1 MGRNEKYTPD
11 VRYVISCAREET
23 QRLRHRLIGSEHLLL
38 SILKLH
44 NPLIEGLFASLHV
57 STANLLGALDFV
69 MRRGHKALLSEPI
82 LSVSARAILV
92 CAEKEA
98 EQLSSPVVGIE
109 HLVLA
114 LLEEQNGVTVGILES
129 LGVDC
134 DRAQSQLHLL
144 MNSDTERVIWATAY
158 HSRYESTPALNQVSH
173 DLTLAALEDRLDPL
187 IGRQGELER
196 TMQILSRRTK
206 NNPVLIGPAGVGKTA
221 IAEGLAQRIIQEQVP
236 DSLLHARVV
245 ALDVGLLS
253 SGTRF
258 RGDFEE
264 RLQRILQEVAATPG
278 VIIVIDEL
286 HTLVQT
292 GVAEGSL
299 DAANLFKPMLACGD
313 FQCIGATTLD
323 QYRRSIESDPAL
335 ERRFQPVLVAEA
347 TTEDTLR
354 ILQGLRPRYEAF
366 HHVIISNEALQAV
379 VKLSTR
385 YITHRYLPDKALD
398 LLDEAASRVNV
409 RRAAVPESIRLL
421 REELHRIR
429 REKECAI
436 VCRDFPRAANIF
448 KCERRVQQELW
459 NAEQAWFAECSQ
471 QRPVVGSQDIAQV
484 VAMSTGIPVVQM
496 TSKDALRLLQ
506 LENELHK
513 RVIGQHEAVCA
524 VASAIR
530 RSRTHIRD
538 PRRPIGSFIFV
549 GPTGV
554 GKTELARALAA
565 TLFGSE
571 DAMLKLDMSEF
582 MESHNSARLVGSP
595 PGFIGYPQAGQLTE
609 FVRRHPYSV
618 ILFDEIEKAHPKV
631 FDLLLQILEDG
642 CMADARGLTAHF
654 QDTILILTSNIG
666 TLHNVPGM
674 MAFTRWSDGPIHE
687 QRSFEHTCHTDR
699 ILQALREVFCPELLN
714 RIDDIVIFH
723 SLESEHLHK
732 IVDIFIEQTRQR
744 LALQHI
750 DLQVTESARTLLLK
764 QGYQKEYGARSL
776 RRAIQHLLEDCI
788 AEAMLKGNIAR
799 EMTVIASAEEE
810 TLILF
815 QFAEK

>member
-11 VRYVISCAREET
+11 VRHVINCAREET

-38 SILKLH
+38 SILKLR
-44 NPLIEGLFASLHV
+44 NPLIEGLFAALHV

-69 MRRGHKALLSEPI
+69 MRRGHKAILSEPI

-92 CAEKEA
+92 RAEEEA

-114 LLEEQNGVTVGILES
+114 LLEEQNGVTAGILES

-134 DRAQSQLHLL
+134 NRAQSQLLIL
-144 MNSDTERVIWATAY
+144 MESGTEYVTWATAY

-173 DLTLAALEDRLDPL
+173 DLTIAALEDRLDPL

-236 DSLLHARVV
+236 ENLLHTRVV

-253 SGTRF
+253 CGTRF

-264 RLQRILQEVAATPG
+264 RLKRILQEVATTPG

-299 DAANLFKPMLACGD
+299 DTASLFKPMLARGD

-323 QYRRSIESDPAL
+323 QYRRTIEADPAL

-347 TTEDTLR
+347 TTEETLH
-354 ILQGLRPRYEAF
+354 ILRGLRPRYEAF
-366 HHVIISNEALQAV
+366 HHVIISDDALQAV
-379 VKLSTR
+379 VKLSVR

-409 RRAAVPESIRLL
+409 QRAAVPESIRQM
-421 REELHRIR
+421 REELHRVR
-429 REKECAI
+429 REKEYAI
-436 VCRDFPRAANIF
+436 VCREFPRAATIF
-448 KCERRVQQELW
+448 KLERRVQRELW
-459 NAEQAWFAECSQ
+459 SAEQTWLAECSQ
-471 QRPVVGSQDIAQV
+471 QRPVVGVQDIAQV
-484 VAMSTGIPVVQM
+484 ITVSTGIPVVQ
-496 TSKDALRLLQ
+496 TTCEEALQLLQ
-506 LENELHK
+506 LEDELHK

-524 VASAIR
+524 VASAVR
-530 RSRTHIRD
+530 RSRTHLCD

-565 TLFGSE
+565 ALFGSE
-571 DAMLKLDMSEF
+571 DALLKLDMSEF
-582 MESHNSARLVGSP
+582 MESHNSARLVGAP
-595 PGFIGYPQAGQLTE
+595 PGYIGYQQAGQLTE
-609 FVRRHPYSV
+609 FVRRNPYSV
-618 ILFDEIEKAHPKV
+618 ILFDEIEKAHPKI
-631 FDLLLQILEDG
+631 FDLLLQVLEDG
-642 CMADARGLTAHF
+642 CLADAQGLTTHF
-654 QDTILILTSNIG
+654 QDTILILTSNVG

-674 MAFTRWSDGPIHE
+674 MAFSSWPDDSMHE
-687 QRSFEHTCHTDR
+687 KKLLGHNLRYNH
-699 ILQALREVFCPELLN
+699 ILKYMQEMFRPELLN

-723 SLESEHLHK
+723 SLETEHLRK
-732 IVDIFIEQTRQR
+732 IVDIFIEQARQR

-776 RRAIQHLLEDCI
+776 RRAIQHLLEDHI
-788 AEAMLKGNIAR
+788 AESMLKGTIAR
-799 EMTVIASAEEE
+799 EMTVIASVEEGVL
-810 TLILF
+810 TLL
-815 QFAEK
+815 QFTD